1 MTEVERPDL
10 RVIYGGGPSPG
21 QEPQAVY
28 LTIADVAR
36 ACRLPQPVI
45 AQLVPRT
52 WTDEGWMYT
61 EAQLEVAIEI
71 ASSRPG
77 PSRHRLTLIS
87 RTTDRDIER

>member
-10 RVIYGGGPSPG
+10 RVIYGDPSLG
-21 QEPQAVY
+21 HEPRDAY
-28 LTIADVAR
+28 LTITDVAR
-36 ACRLPQPVI
+36 ACGLPQPVI

-71 ASSRPG
+71 AASRPG

-87 RTTDRDIER
+87 RTTDRGTDR